1 MHDLLFDRSKFNFRF
16 EKIKLMKLIFKILKK
31 TNRKPL
37 AIMMNSIGR
46 KLLCIEDTTEYNCVE
61 GLLGAKETIYT

>member
-1 MHDLLFDRSKFNFRF
+1 
-16 EKIKLMKLIFKILKK
+16 MKLIFKILKK